1 MSTSA
6 VSDRLWP
13 VAVVGRLHPEA
24 DLRAMHVQLVF
35 RLLESAN
42 PF

>member
-1 MSTSA
+1 MWYGLLPDFSHA
-6 VSDRLWP
+6 KFC
-13 VAVVGRLHPEA
+13 LHPEA